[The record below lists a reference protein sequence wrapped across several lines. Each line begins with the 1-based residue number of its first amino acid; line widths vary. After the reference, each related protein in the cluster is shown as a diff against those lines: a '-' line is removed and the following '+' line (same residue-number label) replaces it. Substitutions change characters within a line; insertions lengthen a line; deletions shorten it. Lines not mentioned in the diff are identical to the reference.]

1 MTMFYSKA
9 GMDITKLFEGCRLN
23 AYQDS
28 GGIWTIGYGHT
39 FGVHEGM
46 TCSQEQAEVWLW
58 EDVRAAERAVN
69 KFVTVPLTQHE
80 FDALVDFTFNLGIGA
95 FRDSTMLRLL
105 NSGNHA
111 AAADEF
117 AKWDKCKGHVI
128 AGLLKR
134 RLEEKQE
141 FQS

>member
-1 MTMFYSKA
+1 MFYSKV
-9 GMDITKLFEGCRLN
+9 GMDITKLFEGCRLKS
-23 AYQDS
+23 YQDS

-46 TCSQEQAEVWLW
+46 TCSQEQADVWLW

-69 KFVTVPLTQHE
+69 KFVTVKLTQGE

-105 NSGNHA
+105 NEGNHSEA
-111 AAADEF
+111 ANEF
-117 AKWDKCKGHVI
+117 AKWDKCKGHII

-134 RLEEKQE
+134 RLAEKQE
-141 FQS
+141 FIN